1 MASSTS
7 SSGGLNKVARTFLD
21 LHVPAAAT
29 GASGDKKQQ
38 HQQQDDDA
46 GAGGE
51 IKGRVVFE
59 LWMDKAPRAA
69 EK

>member
-7 SSGGLNKVARTFLD
+7 SSGLNKVARTFLD
-21 LHVPAAAT
+21 LHVPAAAA

-38 HQQQDDDA
+38 QHQQDDDA